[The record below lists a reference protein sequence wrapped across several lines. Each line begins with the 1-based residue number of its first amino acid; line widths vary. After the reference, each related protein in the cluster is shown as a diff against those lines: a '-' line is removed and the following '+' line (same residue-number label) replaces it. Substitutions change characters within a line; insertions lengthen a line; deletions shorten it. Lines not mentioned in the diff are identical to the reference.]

1 MPKIAPGITT
11 EWRRFDE
18 LPAAA
23 LYEMLRFRQQIFIVE
38 QRSPYLDLDGF
49 DQSAHHLLL
58 RIESTFSGYLR
69 LMPPADRG
77 AVVRIGR
84 VAVATGL
91 RRQGL
96 GRPLMTEALSF
107 CRERYSGHVIGLSA
121 QCHLVGFYRSFGF
134 AEFGAPFDDGGIPHI
149 EMHRD

>member
-1 MPKIAPGITT
+1 MPKIAPGITI
-11 EWRRFDE
+11 EWRRFDQ
-18 LPAAA
+18 LSAAA
-23 LYEMLRFRQQIFIVE
+23 LYEMLRFRQQIFVIE

-58 RIESTFSGYLR
+58 RIEGTISGYLR
-69 LMPPADRG
+69 LMPPADRE

-84 VAVATGL
+84 VAVAAGL

-96 GRPLMTEALSF
+96 GRRLMTEALSF
-107 CRERYSGHVIGLSA
+107 CRERYSGHAIGLSA

-134 AEFGAPFDDGGIPHI
+134 AEFGTPFDDGGIPHI
-149 EMHRD
+149 EMRRD

>member
-1 MPKIAPGITT
+1 LPKIVPGIIT

-18 LPAAA
+18 LSAAA
-23 LYEMLRFRQQIFIVE
+23 LYEMLRFRQQIFVVE
-38 QRSPYLDLDGF
+38 QRSAYLDLDGF

-58 RIESTFSGYLR
+58 RIEGTLSGYLR
-69 LMPPADRG
+69 LMPPANRR

-84 VAVATGL
+84 VAVAAGL
-91 RRQGL
+91 RQQGL
-96 GRPLMTEALSF
+96 GRRLMTEALSL
-107 CRERYSGHVIGLSA
+107 CRERYSGHAIGLSA

-149 EMHRD
+149 EMRSH

>member
-1 MPKIAPGITT
+1 MPKIAHGITT
-11 EWRRFDE
+11 EWRRFDQLSAE
-18 LPAAA
+18 A
-23 LYEMLRFRQQIFIVE
+23 LYEMLRFRQQIFVVE

-58 RIESTFSGYLR
+58 RIEGTISGYLR

-84 VAVATGL
+84 VAIAAGL

-96 GRPLMTEALSF
+96 GRRLMTEALSF
-107 CRERYSGHVIGLSA
+107 CRERYSGHAIGLSA
-121 QCHLVGFYRSFGF
+121 QCYLVGFYHSFGF
-134 AEFGAPFDDGGIPHI
+134 IEFGAPFDDGGIPHI
-149 EMHRD
+149 EMRRD